1 MTHEDLPTTIS
12 VQVAAR
18 LLGISPSSC
27 YRAVRGGSFP
37 TAAHQ
42 VNGRY
47 VVATRPLLEFL
58 GLETLPEWG
67 HTEIDTDTPQA
78 A

>member
-1 MTHEDLPTTIS
+1 MAFEELPPTIS
-12 VQVAAR
+12 VQVASR
-18 LLGISPSSC
+18 LLGISPSSG
-27 YRAVRGGSFP
+27 YRAIRCGNFP

-47 VVATRPLLEFL
+47 VIATRPLLEFL
-58 GLETLPEWG
+58 GLETLPEWA
-67 HTEIDTDTPQA
+67 HAETDTDTQRA

>member
-1 MTHEDLPTTIS
+1 MTAPPTIP
-12 VQVAAR
+12 VPVAAR
-18 LLGISPSSC
+18 LLGMSKSSV
-27 YRAVRGGSFP
+27 YRAIRTGNFP

-47 VVATRPLLEFL
+47 VIATRPLLEFL
-58 GLETLPEWG
+58 GLETLPEWA
-67 HTEIDTDTPQA
+67 HTETDTDTPRA

>member
-1 MTHEDLPTTIS
+1 MVEPPTIPAP
-12 VQVAAR
+12 VAAR
-18 LLGISPSSC
+18 LLGMSKSSV
-27 YRAVRGGSFP
+27 YRAIRCGNFP

-47 VVATRPLLEFL
+47 VIATRPLLEFL
-58 GLETLPEWG
+58 GLETLPEWA
-67 HTEIDTDTPQA
+67 HTETDTDTQRA